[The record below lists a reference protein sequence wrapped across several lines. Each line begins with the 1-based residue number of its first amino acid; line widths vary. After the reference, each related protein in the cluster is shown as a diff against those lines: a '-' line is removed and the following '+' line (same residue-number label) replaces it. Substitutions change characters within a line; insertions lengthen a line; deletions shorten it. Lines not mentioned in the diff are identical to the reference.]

1 MSDPGT
7 RELLACALTPFW
19 IGFAFARTPCVRI
32 YSLLDWFRVR
42 ENSLRTHLLPFG
54 LVSRSR
60 ELLACAFTPF
70 WTGFAFART
79 PCVRILLPFGLVS
92 RSRELFACTFTP
104 FCECFAFA
112 RTPCVRIYS
121 FLDWFRVRENSLRTH
136 LLPFGL
142 VSRSRELLAYALT
155 PFRIGFA
162 FARTPCVR
170 ILLPFGLVSRSRE
183 LLAYA
188 LTPFW
193 TGLAFARTPCVRTY
207 SLLGWFRVRENS
219 LRARLPHFVS
229 ASRSRELFACTFYSF
244 WARFAFARTSC
255 VHVYSHFVR
264 IRVRENLFKTPFTFI
279 STILTN
285 WL

>member
-1 MSDPGT
+1 
-7 RELLACALTPFW
+7 
-19 IGFAFARTPCVRI
+19 
-32 YSLLDWFRVR
+32 
-42 ENSLRTHLLPFG
+42 LRAHLLPFG

-60 ELLACAFTPF
+60 ELL
-70 WTGFAFART
+70 
-79 PCVRILLPFGLVS
+79 
-92 RSRELFACTFTP
+92 ACTFTP

-112 RTPCVRIYS
+112 RTPCVRTYS
-121 FLDWFRVRENSLRTH
+121 LSDWFRVRENSLRARLLPFGLVSRSRELLACALTSFRTGFAFARTPCVHVYSLLDWFRVRENSLRAH
-136 LLPFGL
+136 LLLFGL

-155 PFRIGFA
+155 PFRTGFA

-170 ILLPFGLVSRSRE
+170 TYFLSDWFRVRENFLRARLPHFVSVSRSRE